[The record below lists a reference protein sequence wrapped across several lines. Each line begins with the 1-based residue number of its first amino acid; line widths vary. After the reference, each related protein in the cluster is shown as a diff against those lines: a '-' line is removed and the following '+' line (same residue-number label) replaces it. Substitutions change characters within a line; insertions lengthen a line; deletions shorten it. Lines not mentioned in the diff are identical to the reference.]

1 MKIHQ
6 LLSPNLGVVVTN
18 EEQQFIDTHKDR
30 VKITSLDEH
39 EQWLA
44 QNMVRKGL
52 YSISND
58 STTLLKNLNETD
70 TQ

>member
-6 LLSPNLGVVVTN
+6 LLGGLSVVVTN
-18 EEQQFIDTHKDR
+18 EEQHFMERHRDQ
-30 VKITSLDEH
+30 VKLTSLDEH
-39 EQWLA
+39 DQWLA

-58 STTLLKNLNETD
+58 STTLIKNLDETNP
-70 TQ
+70 Q

>member
-1 MKIHQ
+1 MKIAQ
-6 LLSPNLGVVVTN
+6 LLSGMSIAVTN
-18 EEQQFIDTHKDR
+18 EEQEFIRTHKDR